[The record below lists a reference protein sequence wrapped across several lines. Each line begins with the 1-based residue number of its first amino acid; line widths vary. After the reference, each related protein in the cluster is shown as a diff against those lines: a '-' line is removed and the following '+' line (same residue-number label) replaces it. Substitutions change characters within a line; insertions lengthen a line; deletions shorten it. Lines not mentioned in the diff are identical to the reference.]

1 MIKNKKGF
9 SLIELLAVIV
19 ILGII
24 LAISTVA
31 VNSIRAKQAAEN
43 RRNVFSSIFT
53 AARRYIADH
62 PETLNVDLDNE
73 TFSPTGGDATSGGI
87 QIQIIKLIEG
97 NYLDIDETEYPELI
111 YDYGDKTT
119 GRLRHVQ
126 IYKCPGNDLKYY
138 IRFWDLASDRQ
149 KLSWAKNKGQILY
162 NDCGCVDQSSSDQ
175 THELCIGHN
184 GVTDSGIDPDE
195 IIY

>member
-62 PETLNVDLDNE
+62 PEFLDQDISDSNLS
-73 TFSPTGGDATSGGI
+73 FNKPTSGGE
-87 QIQIIKLIEG
+87 QIDVIKLIEG

-111 YDYGDKTT
+111 YVHANESEGN
-119 GRLRHVQ
+119 RHVQ
-126 IYKCPGNDLKYY
+126 VYKCPDNDLKYY
-138 IRFWDLASDRQ
+138 ISFWDLPEDREN
-149 KLSWAKNKGQILY
+149 LSWAKHKEYILY
-162 NDCGCVDQSSSDQ
+162 NDCGCVDQSSSVQ
-175 THELCIGHN
+175 TQELCIGYE
-184 GVTDSGIDPDE
+184 GVNDDNYDGDDGD

>member
-62 PETLNVDLDNE
+62 PEFLDQDISDPDLSFNNGA
-73 TFSPTGGDATSGGI
+73 TGGE
-87 QIQIIKLIEG
+87 QIDVIKLIEG

-111 YDYGDKTT
+111 YVHANESKGK
-119 GRLRHVQ
+119 RHVQ
-126 IYKCPGNDLKYY
+126 VYKCPNNDLKYY
-138 IRFWDLASDRQ
+138 IELWDLKEDRE
-149 KLSWAKNKGQILY
+149 KLSWAKNKELILY
-162 NDCGCVDQSSSDQ
+162 NDCGCVDQSSTQ
-175 THELCIGHN
+175 ANEVCIGR
-184 GVTDSGIDPDE
+184 GSGTNKEDE
-195 IIY
+195 NLIY